1 MFRGLGV
8 AVVGGEDVGLVAGPP
23 FFAYAGGV
31 GEVFEC
37 FASADGDGSADHA
50 SARRADDGHREAV
63 DEVQDGEVG
72 VLAIGG
78 DSGERGQVGRVVEV
92 GASAA
97 VDDQEGHGFELA
109 RVVAREVLG
118 VDRDLETAKVYCGFV
133 GDVEAVHG
141 FVHRGV
147 ELAGVDLVQV
157 DVRQLDAI
165 EAGVRLADRSYV
177 AELGEEHRDGTL
189 SGGIVMGPDG
199 YRDVD
204 DRDVDRLRVR
214 VWEVAWPVALQVSLG
229 CRSVWWRLVW
239 RCGRQGA
246 RQGLGRGMVTAGV
259 LVLPW
264 SGDVIKTHHTKT
276 GSHVDRVKGRLRG
289 LLFCNLS

>member
-1 MFRGLGV
+1 MVGDPLQSVVIFSVRPVFRV
-8 AVVGGEDVGLVAGPP
+8 AFVVEN
-23 FFAYAGGV
+23 
-31 GEVFEC
+31 FE
-37 FASADGDGSADHA
+37 ADPGF
-50 SARRADDGHREAV
+50 
-63 DEVQDGEVG
+63 
-72 VLAIGG
+72 
-78 DSGERGQVGRVVEV
+78 EV

-189 SGGIVMGPDG
+189 SDGIVMGLDG
-199 YRDVD
+199 YRDV
-204 DRDVDRLRVR
+204 DRDVDRLRVW

-229 CRSVWWRLVW
+229 CRSVGWRLVW

-246 RQGLGRGMVTAGV
+246 RHGGERASQPGVAGASSTSTHLQKLLSALP
-259 LVLPW
+259 LVQ
-264 SGDVIKTHHTKT
+264 
-276 GSHVDRVKGRLRG
+276 R
-289 LLFCNLS
+289 